1 MFEAGLT
8 VTQDRIR
15 AAPSAHPLLPH
26 MTRSPSSAVLGAAVV
41 LAIYGGPLGAQA
53 GTQASASTPTATS
66 ASAPDIS
73 TADLR
78 QRLSQFSD
86 DSMLGRETGT
96 IGNVK
101 ATDYI
106 ARAARQ
112 LGLRPAGEN
121 GTYFQTVAMINRSID
136 TTSTMIVNGGPVVF
150 GRDWLPLASRGGQSP
165 VRPSGSVTVSVAVY
179 GGRLGDSTVMLTPE
193 QSSGRIVVL
202 DASLG
207 AGGRPVATFR
217 GALDHYPGAAAI
229 ALATLDL
236 MTAPALQAARRP
248 LLVLPRPEDARD
260 PRPVGVSVTEA
271 EAARLMGAP
280 LAGLQPGATHQVAVD
295 LTVRV
300 TDAQPT
306 APARNVIAVFPGADL
321 ALRGEYVALGAH
333 SDHLGVAAHGVD
345 ADSLRA
351 WNAARWKLMD
361 LGSGAAPTPGELAT
375 IHVNMDSLRRI
386 RPAHRDSIF
395 NGADDDGSGTVTL
408 LEIAQAFTHSP
419 VKPKR
424 SILFVWH
431 TGEEKGL
438 LGSAYFTDH
447 PTVSRDSIV
456 SQLNLDMVGRGRA
469 DEWKGAGPRYL
480 MLVGSR
486 RLSTELGDMVERVN
500 KTEPEPF
507 VFDYT
512 YDANGHPENVYCR
525 SDHYEYARYGIPIVF
540 FTTGLH
546 QDYHQVTDEVQYID
560 FGHLARVDRL
570 VFDVAMQVANLDHR
584 PVVDKPKPDPHG
596 VCKQ

>member
-1 MFEAGLT
+1 
-8 VTQDRIR
+8 
-15 AAPSAHPLLPH
+15 
-26 MTRSPSSAVLGAAVV
+26 
-41 LAIYGGPLGAQA
+41 
-53 GTQASASTPTATS
+53 
-66 ASAPDIS
+66 
-73 TADLR
+73 
-78 QRLSQFSD
+78 
-86 DSMLGRETGT
+86 MLGREAGT

-112 LGLRPAGEN
+112 LGLKPAGEN
-121 GTYFQTVAMINRSID
+121 GTYFQTVVMINRSID
-136 TTSTMIVNGGPVVF
+136 TTSTMIVSGSPAVF
-150 GRDWLPLASRGGQSP
+150 GRDWFPLASRGAQSP
-165 VRPSGSVTVSVAVY
+165 VRPTGSVNVSAAVY
-179 GGRLGDSTVMLTPE
+179 GGRLGDSTVTLTPE
-193 QSSGRIVVL
+193 QSRGRIVVL

-248 LLVLPRPEDARD
+248 LLVLPQAEAGPD
-260 PRPVGVSVTEA
+260 PRPVGVSVTQT

-280 LAGLQPGATHQVAVD
+280 LAGLRPGVVHEVAVD
-295 LTVRV
+295 LTLRV
-300 TDAQPT
+300 TDAQPA
-306 APARNVIAVFPGADL
+306 APARNVIAVYPGADP

-351 WNAARWKLMD
+351 WNTARWKMMD
-361 LGSGAAPTPGELAT
+361 LGSGPAPTPEELAA
-375 IHVNMDSLRRI
+375 IHVNMDSLHRI
-386 RPAHRDSIF
+386 RPPHRDSIF

-438 LGSAYFTDH
+438 LGSAYFTEH

-456 SQLNLDMVGRGRA
+456 TQLNLDMVGRGRA

-486 RLSTELGDMVERVN
+486 RLSTELGDMVERIN

-507 VFDYT
+507 IFDYT

-546 QDYHQVTDEVQYID
+546 EDYHQVTDEVQYID
-560 FGHLARVDRL
+560 FAHLARVDRL
-570 VFDVAMQVANLDHR
+570 VFDVAMHVANLDHR